1 MRLIKHLLFV
11 LLLFIAQTAPAQMQ
25 GKDSQAEKWRKKI
38 NLDYTVP
45 DYHVKKPDAKVIGWR
60 LAMILHS
67 LEQNYMQP
75 IYSHYLTMILSH
87 QMSDGASLY
96 APIHKMKTL
105 DIQKQDSIIT
115 IRIKLFSK
123 TKGIGKIE
131 QEIPL
136 TFVNSVSKDDI
147 ANTLFSELGQYIKK
161 REMNS

>member
-11 LLLFIAQTAPAQMQ
+11 LLLFIAQTAPAQVQ
-25 GKDSQAEKWRKKI
+25 GKDSQTEKWRKKI

-60 LAMILHS
+60 LAKILQL
-67 LEQNYMQP
+67 LEQNYTQ
-75 IYSHYLTMILSH
+75 YRYNHYLALIFSH
-87 QMSDGASLY
+87 QMNDGSLY

-105 DIQKQDSIIT
+105 DIQKRDSVIT

-123 TKGIGKIE
+123 SKKSGKVE

-136 TFVNSVSKDDI
+136 TFINSVSGDNI
-147 ANTLFSELGQYIKK
+147 ANTLFSEFGQYIRK
-161 REMNS
+161 EE